1 VPAAARLLSLLLP
14 LILGACSRPAAP
26 PVLGE
31 VPSFRL
37 VERNG
42 TPYGSAELRGH
53 VWVADF
59 IFTTCPDICPA
70 LTAQMRRL
78 DELLPGDERP
88 RRISITVDP
97 THDTPEVLRR
107 YAAQHGVGSD
117 WAFLTGDRQAVA
129 SLVTDGFH
137 LAFADDGPPTQPITH
152 SDRLVLV
159 DPALRI
165 RGYYHGR
172 LDEDLQRLVR
182 DVRALR
188 AERAAAPVP
197 PLREGVPP
205 RQGRL

>member
-1 VPAAARLLSLLLP
+1 VPTTARLLGLLLP
-14 LILGACSRPAAP
+14 LALGACGRPAAL

-37 VERNG
+37 IERNG
-42 TPYGSAELRGH
+42 TPYGSAELRGRI
-53 VWVADF
+53 WVANF

-78 DELLPGDERP
+78 DGLLAADERP
-88 RRISITVDP
+88 QRVSISVDP
-97 THDTPEVLRR
+97 ARDTPEVLRG
-107 YAAQHGVGSD
+107 YAARHGVGSD
-117 WAFLTGDRQAVA
+117 WAFLTGDRQAIA
-129 SLVTDGFH
+129 SLLEHGFH
-137 LAFADDGPPTQPITH
+137 VAFGDDGPPGQPITH

-172 LDEDLQRLVR
+172 LAEDVERLVR

-188 AERAAAPVP
+188 AEGARAPGGTP
-197 PLREGVPP
+197 SG
-205 RQGRL
+205 